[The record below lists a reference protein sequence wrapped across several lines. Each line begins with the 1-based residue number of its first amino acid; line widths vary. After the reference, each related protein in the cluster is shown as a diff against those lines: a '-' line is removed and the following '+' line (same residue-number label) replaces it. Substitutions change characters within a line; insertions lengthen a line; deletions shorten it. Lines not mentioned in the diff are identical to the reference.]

1 MGAYRYKET
10 EIVAHIDCLEL
21 QMRVKRFIRE
31 KKQIIVSTDPLK
43 KESKMFLIAIECEWF
58 EGKILKKNKFSSKV
72 LVPYHVAVAG
82 KELALAWL
90 NDNFKNFK
98 Q

>member
-10 EIVAHIDCLEL
+10 EVVAHIDCLDL
-21 QMRVKRFIRE
+21 AMRVKRFIRE
-31 KKQIIVSTDPLK
+31 KKEVIVSTDPLK
-43 KESKMFLIAIECEWF
+43 KESKIFLIAIECEWF

-72 LVPYHVAVAG
+72 LVPFHVAKAG
-82 KELALAWL
+82 KEVALIWL
-90 NDNFKNFK
+90 NDNFKKFN